1 MNTALLACT
10 VGDAAWLKR
19 CMSSRFD
26 PSTTDKEGLTCLHL
40 AAKNGHI
47 DCLRYLLDSCRCD
60 VDEAETTS
68 GRTALHFSVSNRR
81 SPQTSLQVAKL
92 LLERGADP
100 NRQSE
105 EGWTSLHVAA
115 SNGHAR
121 CLKRLLEHGA
131 DIHLSDSQGRT
142 ACDIATLHGHFECA
156 RLLRSLHWARRK
168 DRQLTSELQKKTEEK
183 RRQHERALIESRLK
197 KEAADRAYQLWG
209 QNKSK
214 MTVEP
219 PTACRERQELGSPG
233 SCSSCNTS
241 RTSSGRQS
249 ASRAKLTAPISV
261 TMDQAKRNI
270 ECTGRPAKL
279 HPYSNYPPRKQCRPS
294 SKKASV
300 RSGRSSRASNT
311 TSSPSP
317 APLIIASDRRIQE
330 QDGNEMATAQPQ
342 RVDEN
347 TTLCRNQENSSDS
360 GEEQCD
366 VTDHRP
372 SELNLGLLKNSS
384 EPLIPETE
392 SDETADD
399 VEVQFLIGGVDE
411 DDEGETE
418 AGIEYEEGDDEI
430 AFHDVGRAN
439 SLSLP
444 GALTKNRSVACV
456 MKLLRHLGS
465 SGSGSHASRY
475 TRRRSFSCGLQRR
488 FSLGAIPEG
497 QMVTNYSN
505 ESVVS
510 LEEKSSWLRLPDTR
524 RSGIW
529 QEGDEGGRGEA
540 KDDNID
546 RRQVL
551 GESSASDYSSQTEV
565 EREGD
570 NDDRAQVER
579 KTLKIVNLL
588 WDVSSSTVQTSV
600 TESPM
605 TPLNHT
611 LQSATPRPRP
621 TSPHTPPSPISSS
634 HHSSP
639 ISSSHHSSPTPV
651 HTPPNSK
658 SSGTSVSR
666 PVLLRL
672 NSSHFPASYFSS
684 ELEDLQEAE
693 SSLDIIA
700 SPRGDSDTS
709 HAPQTLDQPSLP
721 AHSLF
726 GSLMGGIAS
735 KSMVSLEAANSCSA
749 HHESGQSVS
758 LQLRQRRA
766 KSAPNILDFQ
776 KNEEKNL
783 SNHENTLEQ

>member
-1 MNTALLACT
+1 M
-10 VGDAAWLKR
+10 K
-19 CMSSRFD
+19 
-26 PSTTDKEGLTCLHL
+26 
-40 AAKNGHI
+40 
-47 DCLRYLLDSCRCD
+47 
-60 VDEAETTS
+60 
-68 GRTALHFSVSNRR
+68 
-81 SPQTSLQVAKL
+81 
-92 LLERGADP
+92 
-100 NRQSE
+100 
-105 EGWTSLHVAA
+105 
-115 SNGHAR
+115 
-121 CLKRLLEHGA
+121 
-131 DIHLSDSQGRT
+131 DSQGRT
-142 ACDIATLHGHFECA
+142 ASDIATLHGHFECA

-168 DRQLTSELQKKTEEK
+168 DRQLTSELQEKTEEK

-197 KEAADRAYQLWG
+197 KEAADKAYQLWG

-219 PTACRERQELGSPG
+219 PTACRERQELRSPR

-279 HPYSNYPPRKQCRPS
+279 HPYSNYPPRKQRRPS

-317 APLIIASDRRIQE
+317 APLIITSDTRIQE
-330 QDGNEMATAQPQ
+330 QDRNEIATAEPQ
-342 RVDEN
+342 RVAED
-347 TTLCRNQENSSDS
+347 RNQENSSDS

-366 VTDHRP
+366 VTEHRP
-372 SELNLGLLKNSS
+372 SELNIGLLKNSS
-384 EPLIPETE
+384 EPLVPETE

-399 VEVQFLIGGVDE
+399 VEVQFLIGGVGE

-418 AGIEYEEGDDEI
+418 AGIEYEEGVDEI

-444 GALTKNRSVACV
+444 GALTKNRSVAEV

-465 SGSGSHASRY
+465 SGSGSQTSRY
-475 TRRRSFSCGLQRR
+475 TRRLSFSCGLQRR

-510 LEEKSSWLRLPDTR
+510 LEEKSSWLRLPDIR
-524 RSGIW
+524 RSGIC
-529 QEGDEGGRGEA
+529 QEGDEGGRGDA
-540 KDDNID
+540 KDDID

-551 GESSASDYSSQTEV
+551 GESSVSDSSQAGA
-565 EREGD
+565 EREGY
-570 NDDRAQVER
+570 NDDRAQTER

-588 WDVSSSTVQTSV
+588 WDASSSTVQTSI

-611 LQSATPRPRP
+611 LQSVIPHPRP

-651 HTPPNSK
+651 HTPPNS
-658 SSGTSVSR
+658 SGTSVTR
-666 PVLLRL
+666 PVLLRS
-672 NSSHFPASYFSS
+672 NSSHFPAFSFCS

-693 SSLDIIA
+693 SSPNIIA

-709 HAPQTLDQPSLP
+709 HGPHTLDQPSLP

-735 KSMVSLEAANSCSA
+735 KSMVSLEATNSA

-758 LQLRQRRA
+758 LQLCQRRA
-766 KSAPNILDFQ
+766 KSAPNILNFQ

-783 SNHENTLEQ
+783 SNHESTFEQ